1 MPDVPLEIRIARMF
15 SSCQVR
21 FDGDFFGWRVGRG
34 REGELRTTRGPS
46 TRLGMTVGGG
56 CGREAGVRG
65 NERSPFD
72 FAQGRLSA
80 ALRSGRDDE
89 RRSRGLD
96 EVATQEIA

>member
-1 MPDVPLEIRIARMF
+1 MF
-15 SSCQVR
+15 SWCQGRLVVI
-21 FDGDFFGWRVGRG
+21 FGWGDG
-34 REGELRTTRGPS
+34 RE
-46 TRLGMTVGGG
+46 
-56 CGREAGVRG
+56 REAGLRG